1 MPHTPATAADI
12 PRFDRRFFDGSEHFT
27 RIGDGA
33 CGGKASG
40 PLVSRNILAERF
52 PPGAFR
58 CFTMAIPTPS
68 VITTQMFDEF
78 MAGTHVEEIAFPDA
92 PDHKIAHAFQ
102 RAELPVELLGD
113 LRALVQQVHT
123 PLAVRSSSLLED
135 ALYQPFVGVYVTK
148 MIPNNQFDRDTR
160 FRKLIDAV
168 TFVYAS
174 TFFRNVKDYAGDAAV
189 RGARLDAGRDAVH
202 LLGGEHGQAARR
214 RRDARSR
221 RLDLRRAVRPDG
233 HRHAPTRG
241 VARDVRAA
249 ARAERYPA
257 QRARAGCAR
266 RERGG
271 AGREG
276 RSGVHP
282 DARTRPRRAGALR
295 VPAGAADGGFPPG
308 TEGSDG
314 RAGIRRRDRGVR
326 HREGHSRR
334 GRQLRRGVRHT
345 RGVRARTIRG
355 GSGTACCARAL
366 RRASEQ
372 SP

>member
-1 MPHTPATAADI
+1 MDVPTIPDV
-12 PRFDRRFFDGSEHFT
+12 PRFDRHFFDGKEKFT
-27 RIGDGA
+27 RIGTGA
-33 CGGKASG
+33 VGGKGAG
-40 PLVSRNILAERF
+40 LLRIHELLLSRLDPATF
-52 PPGAFR
+52 PAF
-58 CFTMAIPTPS
+58 AVDIPTLT
-68 VITTQMFDEF
+68 VVATDMFDAF
-78 MAGTHVEEIAFPDA
+78 MERNRLHDVAYSDLPD
-92 PDHKIAHAFQ
+92 DRIAHAFQ
-102 RAELPVELLGD
+102 KADLPTELLGD
-113 LRALVQQVHT
+113 LRGLIEKVHQ